1 MAFFIGANVT
11 KEEILAGIRACA
23 KKLGRAPS
31 YPELKRA
38 INVTRRSI
46 QKYFA
51 TYTRALRECGQERQ
65 GSGHQVQMDALFQD
79 WAEVVRKV
87 GRTPTVAEYELHGR
101 FSVQPLFTRFG
112 TWRKTP
118 GGMLAYAQKQ
128 GLAKKWG
135 DVMKIVSAS
144 QGKEP
149 GSSRKGVPL
158 KLKRRPVRPFPKI
171 MRDRPT
177 YGLPLMPG
185 PLAYGPVNEAG
196 VVYLFGML
204 AARLGFVVTRVQTEF
219 PDCEAMR
226 QVDEGLWQKVR
237 IEFEF
242 ESRNFLK
249 HLHRPEEC
257 DMIVCWTHN
266 WLECPLE
273 VVELK
278 GEIGPSGDRA

>member
-1 MAFFIGANVT
+1 MT
-11 KEEILAGIRACA
+11 KETILAGIRECA

-38 INVTRRSI
+38 VNVTRRSI
-46 QKYFA
+46 QKHFA
-51 TYTRALRECGQERQ
+51 TYTRALRECGLERQ
-65 GSGHQVQMDALFQD
+65 GSGHQVPMGALFQD
-79 WAEVVRKV
+79 WAEVVRKA
-87 GRTPTVAEYELHGR
+87 GRAPTVAEYELHGK
-101 FSVQPLFTRFG
+101 FSVQPMFTRFG
-112 TWRKTP
+112 SWRKTHM
-118 GGMLAYAQKQ
+118 GMLEYAQEH
-128 GLAKKWG
+128 GLAKEWS
-135 DVMKIVSAS
+135 DVLKIVNAG
-144 QGKEP
+144 QAKGP
-149 GSSRKGVPL
+149 GLKPKKKGVSL
-158 KLKRRPVRPFPKI
+158 SRGPVRPFPKI

-177 YGLPLMPG
+177 YGTPLMPG

-204 AARLGFVVTRVQTEF
+204 AARLGFVVMRIQTEF

-226 QVDEGLWQKVR
+226 QVDKGVWQKVR

-249 HLHRPEEC
+249 HLHRTEDC

-266 WLECPLE
+266 WSECPLE

-278 GEIGPSGDRA
+278 GEIG